1 MSNREKFQEKGSALL
16 VVLGFLTFMIIS
28 AVSFSIYMRIER
40 QASSNYKHSIT
51 ARHLLESALY
61 RAMDEVDAD
70 LRGARYMYPPAPG
83 VLQETPTTDAPLTKF
98 PDHWT
103 NGCVFASKS
112 NTPEQEQ
119 ARVLS
124 LEALSFLP
132 AALVNEARVA
142 SATSVEWRRMSMPI
156 EGLVDIK
163 NNRALSSGNKSFVGR
178 YAYICVNLSDMLN
191 INGCTNVVRGLSN
204 LVSVASLFAD
214 KNTEEI
220 DWTKAEAFS
229 KQTGKDVYYPTLQ
242 DFYACMAQ
250 ENYFDD
256 PSPYI
261 QFLRGQDN
269 LVFNGAKKHL
279 LVTDGFAKASPIDPL
294 KSCNLGVPDG
304 QPFSKAVLEGQ
315 GQVASQLQKKFRD
328 VFMLTPP
335 PPEIPLTAPLAPLI
349 AGKYVDSVLPGLL
362 VDYLAE
368 DNKAA
373 RGMDVPAVKLAP
385 MFCQFL
391 LNNDISLGPVI
402 KWRTETV
409 GGKIFRIAELQL
421 FPDVIYDEPGIR
433 SQSFEMRVCYPFKN
447 ISDSRRSRTYTIK
460 VKGFVRVVPKR
471 ANDPTSVNLGTGT
484 GTDYAFECD
493 GSMTP
498 SEARPSPYGVPSTP
512 TEDECYVSIDP
523 QKMNLRGPA
532 FDTRQLLKMMTID
545 EDGNPPVMANSFEV
559 GKNFS
564 VVLAISSAQIFNS
577 AGKLVDSVPYN
588 ALVGLG
594 VMPVTAF
601 PPLFFETKPEPL
613 VANIPDKKA
622 LMYEWLSLEVPDPRF
637 NHLTV
642 NWVNN
647 TDPGDDFRKPG
658 MHAVTRDL
666 LGKEGRDGDIFMSV
680 SNREWLE
687 SPGEL
692 GFIIRPF
699 DWKGGDPGVDFR
711 TKTNVDPAID
721 ESAAFFRT
729 FRLYKHDGLA
739 RDNVY
744 KYFINAVDD
753 GGTLPLIN
761 NVRVNPLSTTP
772 DVLKT
777 AICGVPYDY
786 SGSLKKPTDD
796 GLVKADWVVFSK
808 KWADDIM
815 GVVETAKLATD
826 LSKNIATC
834 DAIES
839 MKWYD
844 SSRLK
849 CLDSPLTK
857 PLYEIDRKML
867 YAFSLD
873 SMSDRQQLFLYVFQA
888 EAVAPISFAEM
899 RSLAGGRAVALVWR
913 DPYPKGSALD
923 NPSGLTGSWYA
934 NSSSGGTKGYHE
946 QKILFFKQLD
956 N

>member
-1 MSNREKFQEKGSALL
+1 
-16 VVLGFLTFMIIS
+16 
-28 AVSFSIYMRIER
+28 
-40 QASSNYKHSIT
+40 
-51 ARHLLESALY
+51 
-61 RAMDEVDAD
+61 
-70 LRGARYMYPPAPG
+70 
-83 VLQETPTTDAPLTKF
+83 
-98 PDHWT
+98 
-103 NGCVFASKS
+103 
-112 NTPEQEQ
+112 
-119 ARVLS
+119 
-124 LEALSFLP
+124 
-132 AALVNEARVA
+132 
-142 SATSVEWRRMSMPI
+142 
-156 EGLVDIK
+156 
-163 NNRALSSGNKSFVGR
+163 
-178 YAYICVNLSDMLN
+178 
-191 INGCTNVVRGLSN
+191 
-204 LVSVASLFAD
+204 
-214 KNTEEI
+214 
-220 DWTKAEAFS
+220 
-229 KQTGKDVYYPTLQ
+229 
-242 DFYACMAQ
+242 
-250 ENYFDD
+250 
-256 PSPYI
+256 
-261 QFLRGQDN
+261 
-269 LVFNGAKKHL
+269 
-279 LVTDGFAKASPIDPL
+279 
-294 KSCNLGVPDG
+294 
-304 QPFSKAVLEGQ
+304 
-315 GQVASQLQKKFRD
+315 
-328 VFMLTPP
+328 
-335 PPEIPLTAPLAPLI
+335 
-349 AGKYVDSVLPGLL
+349 
-362 VDYLAE
+362 
-368 DNKAA
+368 
-373 RGMDVPAVKLAP
+373 
-385 MFCQFL
+385 
-391 LNNDISLGPVI
+391 
-402 KWRTETV
+402 
-409 GGKIFRIAELQL
+409 
-421 FPDVIYDEPGIR
+421 
-433 SQSFEMRVCYPFKN
+433 
-447 ISDSRRSRTYTIK
+447 
-460 VKGFVRVVPKR
+460 
-471 ANDPTSVNLGTGT
+471 
-484 GTDYAFECD
+484 
-493 GSMTP
+493 
-498 SEARPSPYGVPSTP
+498 
-512 TEDECYVSIDP
+512 
-523 QKMNLRGPA
+523 
-532 FDTRQLLKMMTID
+532 
-545 EDGNPPVMANSFEV
+545 
-559 GKNFS
+559 
-564 VVLAISSAQIFNS
+564 
-577 AGKLVDSVPYN
+577 
-588 ALVGLG
+588 
-594 VMPVTAF
+594 MPVTAF

-666 LGKEGRDGDIFMSV
+666 LGKNGRDGDIFMSV
-680 SNREWLE
+680 SNRKWLE